1 MTLAVRQAGLTDQQH
16 AFVLAYLETPNAR
29 QAAIAARY
37 SHPEAGYQVLRSS
50 NVQRAIADAR
60 SRMIETEG
68 ATLAYQTLVDCMK
81 PGNPGS
87 VRVAAAKVVWQAA
100 GILEKG
106 ANQVDK
112 PLADMS
118 ADELQAAIAKMD
130 EQLTKVA
137 DGAKPIK
144 PTVIEG

>member
-1 MTLAVRQAGLTDQQH
+1 MTLAVSRAGLTEQQA
-16 AFVLAYLETPNAR
+16 AFVEAYLECPNVS
-29 QAAIAARY
+29 QAALK
-37 SHPEAGYQVLRSS
+37 AGYRHV
-50 NVQRAIADAR
+50 NAGYAAIKTIHVQRAIADAR
-60 SRMIETEG
+60 ARMIESEG

-112 PLADMS
+112 PLADMT